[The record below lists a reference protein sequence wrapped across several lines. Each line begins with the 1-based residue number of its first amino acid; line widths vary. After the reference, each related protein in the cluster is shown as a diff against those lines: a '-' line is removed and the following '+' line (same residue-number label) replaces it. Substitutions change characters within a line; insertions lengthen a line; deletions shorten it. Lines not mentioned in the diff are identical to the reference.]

1 MIEAKAAEY
10 ENGSQTT
17 MSALI
22 DEIIPHLNARRHL
35 SRERMREVFELIMT
49 GQVDASAMGGF
60 LKALAAK
67 GETVEEIAGA
77 ADVMNEKVT
86 RVRCDAECIDTCGTG
101 GDGISTF
108 NVSTTSAI
116 IASAA
121 GAVVAKHG
129 NRTNT
134 RCSGSAEVAAALGVN
149 LNAPVPVLEGCLR
162 ECGIAFLFAPN
173 LHPAMKYAVPVRKQL
188 GIRTIFNYL
197 GPLTN
202 PAGAKSQV
210 LGVARP
216 EMTET
221 LAGVLAARG
230 ARLAWVVTGATGVAE
245 RPHLCDLTIT
255 GETRVSEVRDG
266 QVRTFTVRPSDVG
279 LDAAP
284 LDSLL
289 VDSPQASAEAV
300 LAILSGRDQGPR
312 RRHALLNAGA
322 ALIVAGLAKDLFAG
336 IACAAQAVDS
346 GAAMARLHDLARFSQ
361 GQS

>member
-1 MIEAKAAEY
+1 
-10 ENGSQTT
+10 
-17 MSALI
+17 MSVLI
-22 DEIIPHLNARRHL
+22 DETVAQLSGGRHL

-49 GQVDASAMGGF
+49 GQVEPAAMGGF

-108 NVSTTSAI
+108 NVSTTAAI

-149 LNAPVPVLEGCLR
+149 LDAPVPVLERCLR
-162 ECGIAFLFAPN
+162 ECRIAFLFAPN
-173 LHPAMKYAVPVRKQL
+173 LHPAMRYAGPVRKQL

-202 PAGAKSQV
+202 PAGAKRQV

-230 ARLAWVVTGATGVAE
+230 AVSAWVVTGETGVAD
-245 RPHLCDLTIT
+245 RPYLCDLTIT
-255 GETRVSEVRDG
+255 GETRISEVRDG
-266 QVRTFTVRPSDVG
+266 QVRTFTVKPSDVS
-279 LDAAP
+279 LEPAP
-284 LDSLL
+284 LDALL

-322 ALIVAGLAKDLFAG
+322 ALIVAGIAKDLFAG
-336 IACAAQAVDS
+336 IGRAAQAVDS
-346 GAAMARLHDLARFSQ
+346 GAAMARLHELARLSAERVEQ
-361 GQS
+361 C